1 MNTLAAND
9 LLADTTFARV
19 IPIKRGKN
27 KASKDPGFQ
36 PVVLADVPAEIQSM
50 LEDDLEQKIAKTKAV
65 LKWVMSKF
73 EVCYSYS
80 GGKDSS
86 TVLSIG
92 LTAASEMQ
100 AEGIAIKRFAIL
112 NSNTLV
118 ENPEV
123 LKVVQSELVKIQ
135 QWIHRFDLPGTVR
148 VTTPALVSQFAV
160 SIIGGKSVVSTP
172 TSNHNCTVDW
182 VGESES
188 RERNANMTKRAESPV
203 QVVQTD
209 AKQNVFLAPIAYL
222 RISLSMV
229 DIKGKLCHN
238 GQHGPS
244 SLNHCN
250 CHGLPLT
257 SRSSRPFCFLGSSFL
272 RS

>member
-36 PVVLADVPAEIQSM
+36 PVVLADVPAEIQAM
-50 LEDDLEQKIAKTKAV
+50 LEDDLGQKIAKTKAV

-135 QWIHRFDLPGTVR
+135 QWIDRFDLPGTVR

-172 TSNHNCTVDW
+172 MTNRNCSVYGDRRS
-182 VGESES
+182 VNIHRHG
-188 RERNANMTKRAESPV
+188 RQHKAAV
-203 QVVQTD
+203 
-209 AKQNVFLAPIAYL
+209 AL
-222 RISLSMV
+222 R
-229 DIKGKLCHN
+229 
-238 GQHGPS
+238 
-244 SLNHCN
+244 
-250 CHGLPLT
+250 
-257 SRSSRPFCFLGSSFL
+257 
-272 RS
+272 